1 MDFVILNNDQAIF
14 NASFSS
20 ATVVP
25 VPGTISA
32 SNSADSN
39 QMSVCVEG
47 DESSVVATGAAYT
60 SGSFVT
66 PGVGTL
72 TIESLA
78 SDQVAQNAKSND
90 KSLILKGS
98 QFQAKFEV
106 TSPAIDPSSGVTDP
120 VTSYSGSGYFSTS
133 NSVLQAS

>member
-1 MDFVILNNDQAIF
+1 MDLVILSNDQAIF
-14 NASFSS
+14 NASFPP
-20 ATVVP
+20 ATIVT

-47 DESSVVATGAAYT
+47 DEGSVVASGAAYT

-66 PGVGTL
+66 PGIGTL

-78 SDQVAQNAKSND
+78 SDQVAKNAKC
-90 KSLILKGS
+90 KEKGLILKGS

-106 TSPAIDPSSGVTDP
+106 ISPAIDPSSGAPDP
-120 VTSYSGSGYFSTS
+120 VASYSGTGYFSTS
-133 NSVLQAS
+133 NTVLQAS

>member
-1 MDFVILNNDQAIF
+1 MDYVILSGDQAIF
-14 NASFSS
+14 DASFPP

-32 SNSADSN
+32 SNQASSS

-47 DESSVVATGAAYT
+47 DESSVVVPGATYT
-60 SGSFVT
+60 SGGFVT

-72 TIESLA
+72 TIDSLGTDQTTQQTK
-78 SDQVAQNAKSND
+78 SDEKA
-90 KSLILKGS
+90 LILKGS

-106 TSPAIDPSSGVTDP
+106 TSPAINPSSGVPDP
-120 VTSYSGSGYFSTS
+120 VTTYSGTGSFVTT
-133 NSVLQAS
+133 NTVLQAG